1 MRRRESSR
9 GSRKNI
15 GSSGRCFGIVGL
27 YERPTPSGADPLSV
41 QEQLRELFT
50 LDLQVR
56 GLRSRVDAASRRLS
70 AQRTK
75 LEQLQRQAAE
85 LHDQYM
91 HAKTSATSLET
102 DSKAVEARIEK
113 VRQVMA
119 GVRSN
124 KEYSALLVEV
134 NTLKAEKDV
143 FETKALDQMSKVE
156 ELQERAEELKT
167 KVEAQAKL
175 VAGAEQDVQ
184 EGQAE
189 IADQLGDL
197 EKERAAA
204 AQPIDPDT
212 LALYQKLN
220 EDTEGEALGE
230 IEEQDRRRM
239 EYTCGA
245 CFMSLPIQVVNAT
258 LTAKDKPV
266 TCSSCGR
273 ILYVKPELKEALV
286 PK

>member
-1 MRRRESSR
+1 M
-9 GSRKNI
+9 
-15 GSSGRCFGIVGL
+15 
-27 YERPTPSGADPLSV
+27 SV
-41 QEQLRELFT
+41 QEKLRELFT
-50 LDLQVR
+50 IDLQVR
-56 GLRSRVDAASRRLS
+56 GLRSRVDAASRRLN
-70 AQRTK
+70 AQRNK
-75 LEQLQRQAAE
+75 LEQLERQASE
-85 LHDQYM
+85 LNDQYM
-91 HAKTSATSLET
+91 HAKASAASLET
-102 DSKAVEARIEK
+102 DSKGVEERIEK

-143 FETKALDQMSKVE
+143 YETKALEQMSKVE
-156 ELQERAEELKT
+156 ELQERADELNA
-167 KVEAQAKL
+167 KVKAQAKL
-175 VAGAEQDVQ
+175 VAGADKEVQ

-197 EKERAAA
+197 EKERDEAAA
-204 AQPIDPDT
+204 PIAPDT

-220 EDTEGEALGE
+220 DDTEGEALGE

-258 LTAKDKPV
+258 LTAQDQPV
-266 TCSSCGR
+266 LCSSCGR
-273 ILYVKPELKEALV
+273 ILYAKPELKEALI